1 LPSHRRDRNSLLRRR
16 RHQGRQPGAYLDT
29 HDNADGDVHAL
40 SKRSL
45 PYVNANGE
53 GLDKDTN
60 AGSHRYTGAA
70 DGTADFATTASSA
83 TAERRHGTQGSAS
96 RHRRWLRRCRLDRHS
111 AVGAGRGRRA
121 LAIAWRALPPPGQES
136 VGIAGWG
143 DSDGVAPPAV
153 AAGNG
158 RKELD
163 PEVIRAGK
171 RLEEGD
177 STGKRMT
184 RQIQNNNKGGAKP

>member
-1 LPSHRRDRNSLLRRR
+1 MQRRR
-16 RHQGRQPGAYLDT
+16 RHQDRRHSTPADS
-29 HDNADGDVHAL
+29 HDNADGGGDAL
-40 SKRSL
+40 SRGHL
-45 PYVNANGE
+45 PDIDADTK
-53 GLDKDTN
+53 GLDKDTD

-70 DGTADFATTASSA
+70 DGTADFATAASSA

-171 RLEEGD
+171 RLEEGE